1 MAKFSDMLGYL
12 RKREGISQQELA
24 DKLKI
29 SRSAIGMYESGSR
42 TPDLETLEAM
52 ADLFNVNLDTLLGKN
67 STNSVVPTALLQ
79 IDTRLNKLGHQEWT
93 RYGEYLAR
101 QKVYQK
107 EVSEALTTV
116 RIYTVPAAAGYAS
129 PVEGE
134 DYEVVQL
141 PDVPYGAD
149 FAIKVSG
156 DSMEPYIKNGDI
168 VFVNRRTD
176 LDDFDVGVFYLN
188 GDVLIKQ
195 VVTDSLKNVHL
206 LSANPKREDA
216 NKTVYYD
223 SNDSLV
229 CLGRVIIGKLPQP
242 KYI

>member
-52 ADLFNVNLDTLLGKN
+52 ADLFNVNIDTLLGKN
-67 STNSVVPTALLQ
+67 STNSVVPTDLLQ

-107 EVSEALTTV
+107 ESGLPNFFIWFSVVLDGFREKLRTFSIELFVTTTQNLCGLLTN
-116 RIYTVPAAAGYAS
+116 Y
-129 PVEGE
+129 
-134 DYEVVQL
+134 
-141 PDVPYGAD
+141 
-149 FAIKVSG
+149 
-156 DSMEPYIKNGDI
+156 
-168 VFVNRRTD
+168 
-176 LDDFDVGVFYLN
+176 
-188 GDVLIKQ
+188 
-195 VVTDSLKNVHL
+195 
-206 LSANPKREDA
+206 
-216 NKTVYYD
+216 
-223 SNDSLV
+223 
-229 CLGRVIIGKLPQP
+229 
-242 KYI
+242 

>member
-67 STNSVVPTALLQ
+67 STNSVVPTDLLQ

-156 DSMEPYIKNGDI
+156 DSMEPYIKDGSL
-168 VFVNRRTD
+168 VFVKRSLD
-176 LDDFDVGVFYLN
+176 LTDFDVGVFYVD

-195 VVTDSLKNVHL
+195 
-206 LSANPKREDA
+206 P
-216 NKTVYYD
+216 
-223 SNDSLV
+223 
-229 CLGRVIIGKLPQP
+229 
-242 KYI
+242 